1 MKKLL
6 WIVVLGLLCFNTT
19 FAADNIK
26 PKKTP
31 LKKLSKQL
39 GNGELVKIQ
48 SYQAANYKAI
58 KEGWYKE
65 SPIKVEALLT
75 FPDGKGPFPVLLLV
89 HSSGGAKEFTEDYLE
104 FMRDQQKPLLDMGI
118 ATMYL
123 DNFSA
128 RGTKNT
134 YRDQSKASIWSTYV
148 DALQDDIFSKT
159 GRVHTSFNQ
168 TIAATGRLSSSNP
181 NLQNIPIRTEMGREI
196 RKAFVVEG
204 NNHLLSAD
212 YSQVELRVLAHLS
225 EDEAL
230 VDAFQMG
237 EDIHTRT
244 ACEIFGTSPERLD
257 AEARRMAKAVNF
269 GIVYGLS
276 AFGLSKQLKI
286 YPKDAKKFIDQYFA
300 LYKKVKVYMEETVA
314 QAKEVGYTLT
324 IMNRK
329 RYLPDLKSQNRQVRE
344 SAERIAINSP
354 VQGSAADLIKLAMI
368 QLTEQIRKQ
377 KLKSRMILQVHDE
390 LVFECPENEEQKMRA
405 LIKKEMEEVVPL
417 KVPLVVDIGWGKN
430 WNTAH

>member
-6 WIVVLGLLCFNTT
+6 GIIFLGLLCFNTT

-148 DALQDDIFSKT
+148 DAFMTLEYLSKNPKVNKSKIGISGMSRGGNISMMAGEKRIRDALVSKDLYFAAAQPRSPECGVTGMFRNPQPIKETKIWYVHGKADNFTSYEQCVELANKMNANGGNVKIDIRSGGWHHMFTGSFEPKFFKFFQTFSKCPPWYT
-159 GRVHTSFNQ
+159 EDDGSANKEWLDMLLKHGAFKSEEEFDKISRE
-168 TIAATGRLSSSNP
+168 NP
-181 NLQNIPIRTEMGREI
+181 K
-196 RKAFVVEG
+196 KAFKKIIKGFKSEKCIGKGAHIGG
-204 NNHLLSAD
+204 NKGYLFMREYLS
-212 YSQVELRVLAHLS
+212 
-225 EDEAL
+225 
-230 VDAFQMG
+230 FW
-237 EDIHTRT
+237 
-244 ACEIFGTSPERLD
+244 
-257 AEARRMAKAVNF
+257 
-269 GIVYGLS
+269 
-276 AFGLSKQLKI
+276 
-286 YPKDAKKFIDQYFA
+286 KKN
-300 LYKKVKVYMEETVA
+300 L
-314 QAKEVGYTLT
+314 
-324 IMNRK
+324 
-329 RYLPDLKSQNRQVRE
+329 
-344 SAERIAINSP
+344 IN
-354 VQGSAADLIKLAMI
+354 
-368 QLTEQIRKQ
+368 
-377 KLKSRMILQVHDE
+377 
-390 LVFECPENEEQKMRA
+390 
-405 LIKKEMEEVVPL
+405 
-417 KVPLVVDIGWGKN
+417 
-430 WNTAH
+430 

>member
-6 WIVVLGLLCFNTT
+6 GILVLGLLCFNTT

-65 SPIKVEALLT
+65 TPINVEALLT

-148 DALQDDIFSKT
+148 DAFMALEYLSKNPKVNKSKIGISGMSRGGNISMMAGEKRIRDALVSKDLYFAAAQPRSPECGVTGMFRNPQPIKETKIWYVHGKADNFTSYEQCVELANKMNANGGNVKIDIRSGGWHHMFTGSFEPKFFKFFQTFSKCPPWYT
-159 GRVHTSFNQ
+159 EDDGSANKEWLDMLLKHGAFKSEEEFDKISRE
-168 TIAATGRLSSSNP
+168 NP
-181 NLQNIPIRTEMGREI
+181 
-196 RKAFVVEG
+196 RKAFKKTIKGLKREKCIG
-204 NNHLLSAD
+204 KG
-212 YSQVELRVLAHLS
+212 AHIGG
-225 EDEAL
+225 DH
-230 VDAFQMG
+230 G
-237 EDIHTRT
+237 K
-244 ACEIFGTSPERLD
+244 IFMR
-257 AEARRMAKAVNF
+257 K
-269 GIVYGLS
+269 Y
-276 AFGLSKQLKI
+276 LK
-286 YPKDAKKFIDQYFA
+286 FW
-300 LYKKVKVYMEETVA
+300 
-314 QAKEVGYTLT
+314 KENL
-324 IMNRK
+324 
-329 RYLPDLKSQNRQVRE
+329 
-344 SAERIAINSP
+344 IN
-354 VQGSAADLIKLAMI
+354 
-368 QLTEQIRKQ
+368 
-377 KLKSRMILQVHDE
+377 
-390 LVFECPENEEQKMRA
+390 
-405 LIKKEMEEVVPL
+405 
-417 KVPLVVDIGWGKN
+417 
-430 WNTAH
+430 